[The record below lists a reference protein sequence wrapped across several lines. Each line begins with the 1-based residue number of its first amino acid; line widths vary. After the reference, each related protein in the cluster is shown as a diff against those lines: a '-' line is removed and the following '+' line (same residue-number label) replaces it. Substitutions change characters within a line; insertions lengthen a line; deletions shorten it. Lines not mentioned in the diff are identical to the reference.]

1 MNKHT
6 SFPICIL
13 VLCINTIFISTR
25 LQANVIEQVMFR
37 QITTS
42 EGLSNNNINCLY
54 RDSRG
59 FLWIGTNSGLNRY
72 DSYNFQQYYQDTDNL
87 PDNRINNIFE
97 DWDGN
102 IWIDSEQGYAIYDY
116 QTGKFDPDCEGRLH
130 RFNISCDTISKAGMS
145 REMKYLWVHDD
156 HKIYLYNP
164 RQKMTKIYPLM
175 NSPVSGL
182 FVTDRYIYS
191 IYNDGKLYLTD
202 INSSLNQ
209 EIRIP
214 QQYGSLL
221 RKHYPSVYV
230 DRNDG
235 IWVHTFQNSLLLYKK
250 NLQTEWQEIKLPAH
264 NEQFNRI
271 RTLTEDANGHIWL
284 ITSHLGAFICPLPSG
299 NLTQFTHNSLK
310 SHTLASNNLSAIHI
324 DREGIVWIGNF
335 RHGVSYYVP
344 QSQVFLNQKLRRYNE
359 IISFCED
366 SISIWYGTDGGGLMR
381 QGHNDP
387 MPRQIATPANVIIT
401 IKKDSRGRLWLGSFQ
416 NGLLCYDHGK
426 ITQYTSQNSGL
437 LGNDIYGIQ
446 EDKEGNI
453 LVGLLN
459 GNIQK
464 LDIRTQKVETLFS
477 KQSKYGIGELLYTG
491 NDTLFAATSAGLMY
505 VNTATGQHHFIN
517 NNKRN
522 SQALKRQSLCTIYKD
537 SRGILW
543 MGGSQGLA
551 WWNLHTDSIGYIN
564 HNNGLPANMVTAIIE
579 DNNRQIWAGTCNGIA
594 RINLSQ
600 GTFSITNYDV
610 DDGIIS
616 NDVSERALYKLR
628 NGNILMGTPNGYT
641 TIIPQ
646 EIVHDTY
653 KAEVYLTDIESQYY
667 PLPQMLNGKSPECA
681 SEITVEREI
690 PSFRLHFSTLNF
702 IEPRKVRY
710 AYRFKGQP
718 SQWNY
723 ATDNQIEFSLLPPG
737 KYELQVRA
745 CNSEYMWSPDVK
757 TLSIH
762 ILPPWYRTGWAYA
775 LFTAAILSVVWGFI
789 VHFRA
794 KRKRIAALKAIE
806 QENERQQK
814 LTDLKMQFFANVSHE
829 LRTPLSLI
837 INPLEEFL
845 NKYPQYK
852 NSLLYTVQSNARYL
866 LELINQLLNFRK
878 LDANGETI
886 QYIHG
891 DIVSLVK
898 DQFQAFESIA
908 QKRGISYKFT
918 SQQPGIPMD
927 FDYDKVRKIAMN
939 LLSNAFKFTEDGGSI
954 EIRINIVAG
963 NVVMQFCDT
972 GCGINASQQE
982 KIFQCFYQAER
993 QENHLGGSGI
1003 GLYLVAEYVKMH
1015 KGSIQVSTNIPK
1027 GSIFTVT
1034 LPLHTGTQPAKMATD
1049 DENTSL
1055 QAPPPAGE
1063 NEYSYTI
1070 LLVDD
1075 NGDFLD
1081 FLSACLSTSYN
1092 VLKATNGKDAL
1103 EILKTENTDIV
1114 ISDIMMPDMNGL
1126 ELCAAIKNDIR
1137 TSHIPVIL
1145 LTARASEE
1153 YQLEGLNNGADDYI
1167 TKPFNMEIL
1176 KLRISKLIENN
1187 LKKHELFDEQLKIE
1201 PSRIAITPL
1210 DRQFVEKA
1218 IQIVE
1223 DNINN
1228 ADFSVEELAA
1238 KLNISRGYLY
1248 KKIVKITGKT
1258 TLEFI
1263 RLIRMKR
1270 AQQLLAESQL
1280 QVAEIAYK
1288 LGYNSPKVF
1297 TKHFKEE
1304 FGMTPSEFIRQ
1315 QTGGKQAK
1323 PEE

>member
-1 MNKHT
+1 MNRHT
-6 SFPICIL
+6 S
-13 VLCINTIFISTR
+13 IFICLLMICVNNIFVSTY
-25 LQANVIEQVMFR
+25 LQANVIEQIMFR

-42 EGLSNNNINCLY
+42 DGLTNNNINCLY

-72 DSYNFQQYYQDTDNL
+72 DSYNFQQYYQDIDNL

-97 DWDGN
+97 DWNGN
-102 IWIDSEQGYAIYDY
+102 IWIDSDQGYAIYNY
-116 QTGKFDPDCEGRLH
+116 QTGKFDLDCKKRLH
-130 RFNISCDTISKAGMS
+130 DLNIFCDTISMAGMS
-145 REMKYLWVHDD
+145 REMRLLWVHDN

-164 RQKMTKIYPLM
+164 QQKMTKICPLK
-175 NSPVSGL
+175 NDSVSDL
-182 FVTDRYIYS
+182 FVTNKYIYS
-191 IYNDGKLYLTD
+191 IYDDGRLYLTN

-209 EIRIP
+209 EIHIP
-214 QQYGSLL
+214 YQYENLL
-221 RKHYPSVYV
+221 KKHYPKIYV
-230 DRNDG
+230 DHNDG
-235 IWVHTFQNSLLLYKK
+235 IWIHTFQNSLLLYKK
-250 NLQTEWQEIKLPAH
+250 KHQTEWQEIKLPNH

-271 RTLTEDANGHIWL
+271 HSIAEDDNGHIWL
-284 ITSHLGAFICPLPSG
+284 ITSHLGAFIYQLQSKD
-299 NLTQFTHNSLK
+299 LIQLTHNSLK

-324 DREGIVWIGNF
+324 DKEGIVWIGNF

-344 QSQVFLNQKLRRYNE
+344 QSQVFLNQELQQYNE

-366 SISIWYGTDGGGLMR
+366 SISTWYGTDGGGLMR
-381 QGHNDP
+381 QKHNDP
-387 MPRQIATPANVIIT
+387 MPQKIPIPANIIIT
-401 IKKDSRGRLWLGSFQ
+401 IKKDKKGRLWLGSFQ
-416 NGLLCYDHGK
+416 NGLICYDRGK
-426 ITQYTSQNSGL
+426 IAQYTSQNSEL
-437 LGNDIYGIQ
+437 LGNNIYGIQ
-446 EDKEGNI
+446 EDNEGNI

-464 LDIRTQKVETLFS
+464 LNIQTRKIETLFS
-477 KQSKYGIGELLYTG
+477 KQDKFGIKELLYTN
-491 NDTLFAATSAGLMY
+491 NDTLFAATSVGLMY
-505 VNTATGQHHFIN
+505 INTTTRQHHFIN

-522 SQALKRQSLCTIYKD
+522 NQILKRQSLCTIYKD

-543 MGGSQGLA
+543 MGGNQGLA

-564 HNNGLPANMVTAIIE
+564 HNNGLPVNMVTAIIE
-579 DNNRQIWAGTCNGIA
+579 DNNRQIWVGTCNGIT

-600 GTFSITNYDV
+600 GTFHITNYDV
-610 DDGIIS
+610 NDGIIS
-616 NDVSERALYKLR
+616 NDINERALYKLR
-628 NGNILMGTPNGYT
+628 NGNILMGSPKGYT

-646 EIVHDTY
+646 EILHESY
-653 KAEVYLTDIESQYY
+653 KAKVYLTDIEPQYY
-667 PLPQMLNGKSPECA
+667 PLLQMLNGKSPECA
-681 SEITVEREI
+681 TKITLEKEI

-702 IEPRKVRY
+702 IEARKVRY

-718 SQWNY
+718 SSWTY
-723 ATDNQIEFSLLPPG
+723 AINNQIELSLLPPG

-745 CNSEYMWSPDVK
+745 CNSEYMWSPYVK
-757 TLSIH
+757 TLKIH
-762 ILPPWYRTGWAYA
+762 ILPSWYQTWWAYC
-775 LFTAAILSVVWGFI
+775 LFTTIILSIVWGFI
-789 VHFRA
+789 THFHS
-794 KRKRIAALKAIE
+794 KRKRIATLKAIE
-806 QENERQQK
+806 QESERQQK
-814 LTDLKMQFFANVSHE
+814 LTDLKMQFFANISHE

-852 NSLLYTVQSNARYL
+852 NSLLYTVQNNARYL

-878 LDANGETI
+878 LDAHGETI

-891 DIVSLVK
+891 DIVRLVK

-908 QKRGISYKFT
+908 IKRGINYKFT
-918 SQQPGIPMD
+918 SQQPSISMD

-939 LLSNAFKFTEDGGSI
+939 LLSNAFKFSEDGGNI

-972 GCGINASQQE
+972 GCGIDASQQE

-1015 KGSIQVSTNIPK
+1015 KGNIQVSTNIPK
-1027 GSIFTVT
+1027 GSIFTIT
-1034 LPLHTGTQPAKMATD
+1034 LPMHTSTQLTSQEATGN
-1049 DENTSL
+1049 ENKNIQTLSS
-1055 QAPPPAGE
+1055 QE
-1063 NEYSYTI
+1063 TEYNYTI

-1075 NGDFLD
+1075 NNDFLD
-1081 FLSACLSTSYN
+1081 FLSACLSTNYN
-1092 VLKATNGKDAL
+1092 ALKATNGKDAM

-1126 ELCAAIKNDIR
+1126 ELCAAIKNDIC

-1187 LKKHELFDEQLKIE
+1187 LKKHELFDEQVKIE

-1210 DRQFVEKA
+1210 DQQFVEKA

-1223 DNINN
+1223 ENINN

-1248 KKIVKITGKT
+1248 KKIVKITGKNAI
-1258 TLEFI
+1258 EFI

-1280 QVAEIAYK
+1280 QIAEIAYK

-1297 TKHFKEE
+1297 TKHFKEK
-1304 FGMTPSEFIRQ
+1304 FGITPSEFIRQ
-1315 QTGGKQAK
+1315 QTGGNQIKT
-1323 PEE
+1323 EE